1 MIHDRQ
7 IAFHVVQEANA
18 LYFRIVPFYRIF
30 FSSLSSAVLYSYA
43 RHSIFHLHFPIF
55 SVFPPVLILSRFH
68 FILEFDQR
76 EGTER
81 SNKTHVPLPSKMWSG
96 GIVFHVISKETDS
109 SEKEPIIRKAN
120 VPLVGGNILGEK
132 YKEISRARSNQ
143 IPRIAER

>member
-1 MIHDRQ
+1 
-7 IAFHVVQEANA
+7 
-18 LYFRIVPFYRIF
+18 
-30 FSSLSSAVLYSYA
+30 
-43 RHSIFHLHFPIF
+43 
-55 SVFPPVLILSRFH
+55 
-68 FILEFDQR
+68 
-76 EGTER
+76 
-81 SNKTHVPLPSKMWSG
+81 MWSG